1 MKKTIFLFTI
11 LIIIISCNSN
21 LDEKLSSENVYE
33 SIEDLCKDIGDEKC
47 EKLKERYKFISI
59 ARLYKKGKVAIITI
73 YGKQY
78 KDLTLQDLMNKIE
91 ADENEDDLINAIQEF
106 K

>member
-1 MKKTIFLFTI
+1 MKKIIFLFTI

-21 LDEKLSSENVYE
+21 LNVKLSSENVFE
-33 SIEDLCKDIGDEKC
+33 SIEDLCIDIGDEKC
-47 EKLKERYKFISI
+47 EKLKERYKVISI
-59 ARLYKKGKVAIITI
+59 ARLYKKGEAAIIMI

-91 ADENEDDLINAIQEF
+91 DDEDEDDLINAIQEI